1 MDEILSRLA
10 KKYAVNEGE
19 ICLRWCVDQ
28 DIVPVTTSSREQRL
42 SDYLRAMTFKL
53 TPNEVRMVSE
63 PSSFFPLGGWGLCS
77 VSCLVLRV
85 AGFLLWI
92 HDPDTACFTQINEA
106 GAQKH
111 FRGFWNNKF
120 ADDDRS

>member
-53 TPNEVRMVSE
+53 TPKEVKMVSLTWG
-63 PSSFFPLGGWGLCS
+63 FPLPGF
-77 VSCLVLRV
+77 LVTSWKRWFADSHDRSTRPAHRSTS
-85 AGFLLWI
+85 AGFGTTSSRTTI
-92 HDPDTACFTQINEA
+92 
-106 GAQKH
+106 GV
-111 FRGFWNNKF
+111 
-120 ADDDRS
+120 S